1 MTINGTPINRRTGTQ
16 PNTGVAK
23 AVEKTVIVI
32 GALAF
37 STLMIQAGFWAL
49 HDMFPAV
56 PLASFWNGLGLS
68 LILTAVGTQ
77 FRTRQAKP

>member
-1 MTINGTPINRRTGTQ
+1 MNNGTSFRAQAPPSSGI
-16 PNTGVAK
+16 AK

-37 STLMIQAGFWAL
+37 TTLMIQAGFWAL

-77 FRTRQAKP
+77 FRTRQARP